1 MTVKRYLIT
10 LPVILISILNTS
22 DAPEDE
28 LVRDLLE
35 HPELDVAQLDDGDGA
50 GGGGEAAEHAAD
62 PDLDPVE
69 VAAAA
74 DLRAAHVEA
83 GVARPGRGLL
93 HLLLL
98 QRVKLLLG
106 RRGHRLLLASLGQE
120 ISPTFIIHLS
130 KQSFNKINISSIALH
145 KTSSHISHFIISA
158 SLQYYYCLRSRPGD
172 RDVVR
177 PLVHQLVVMLKLN
190 C

>member
-1 MTVKRYLIT
+1 M
-10 LPVILISILNTS
+10 NTS
-22 DAPEDE
+22 EVPEDE

-98 QRVKLLLG
+98 QRVELLLG

-130 KQSFNKINISSIALH
+130 KQSFNKTNISSTRKIH
-145 KTSSHISHFIISA
+145 CISYFTFYYFSFVAILLLSA
-158 SLQYYYCLRSRPGD
+158 KQTWRL
-172 RDVVR
+172 
-177 PLVHQLVVMLKLN
+177 
-190 C
+190 